1 MALAE
6 RQTGGTLSGPMPRR
20 TPYTQ
25 PSDISATTLKEL
37 LADRGRGSLDERQFD
52 LLRKPGR
59 EGGRDDVRVFLAGET
74 KWRTLTYVPPLA
86 PFLRDEESLSGE
98 SRIGGE
104 EGRSSGGS
112 PINGKSGRTQT
123 SSSR

>member
-1 MALAE
+1 MDIRAAAGRKLMALAE

-37 LADRGRGSLDERQFD
+37 LAERGRGSLDERQFD

-59 EGGRDDVRVFLAGET
+59 EGGRDDVRVFLAGEIT
-74 KWRTLTYVPPLA
+74 WRKLTMFPHSRL
-86 PFLRDEESLSGE
+86 FLQDEESLSGE

-104 EGRSSGGS
+104 EGRSPGGF
-112 PINGKSGRTQT
+112 PV
-123 SSSR
+123 